1 MTASAK
7 PRLVLVHGAWVGPW
21 EFEPILPILREG
33 GWDVE
38 TVELASTGSGAGLD
52 DDAAVITAALDRAEG
67 PVVLVAHSFGGVPVT
82 LAGDHPAVERLVY
95 VAAFALDEGESVLGA
110 MGGEEPPFWGS
121 DGDMVTMGNTRDER
135 VAMIAS
141 DLPPTLPPVVA
152 EQIADM
158 FRPQSRRSLTEPLNR
173 AAAWR
178 SKPVTYILTENDKIL
193 PPPVQEMLAA
203 RSGAEVV
210 RIPHG
215 HNPFAEDP
223 VAFAALL
230 ARIATPTGVAT

>member
-7 PRLVLVHGAWVGPW
+7 PRLILVHGAWVGPW
-21 EFEPILPILREG
+21 EFEPILPILTAD
-33 GWDVE
+33 GWEVE
-38 TVELASTGSGAGLD
+38 TIELASTGSGDGLD
-52 DDAAVITAALDRAEG
+52 ADAAVISAALDRAEG

-110 MGGEEPPFWGS
+110 MGGEEPPFWGT
-121 DGDMVTMGNTRDER
+121 DGDMVTMGRTREER

-158 FRPQSRRSLTEPLNR
+158 FRPQSRRSLTEELGR

-178 SKPVTYILTENDKIL
+178 TKPVTYILTENDKIL

-230 ARIATPTGVAT
+230 AGIAATPRVAT

>member
-7 PRLVLVHGAWVGPW
+7 PRIVLVHGAWVGPW
-21 EFEPILPILREG
+21 EFEPILPILRKG

-38 TVELASTGSGAGLD
+38 TIDLASTGSTDGLD
-52 DDAAVITAALDRAEG
+52 EDAAVITAALDRAEG
-67 PVVLVAHSFGGVPVT
+67 PVVLVGHSFGGVPVT

-110 MGGEEPPFWGS
+110 MGGEEPAFWGS
-121 DGDMVTMGNTRDER
+121 DGDMVTMGHTREER

-141 DLPPTLPPVVA
+141 DLPPTVPSVVA
-152 EQIADM
+152 EQIADL
-158 FRPQSRRSLTEPLNR
+158 FRPQSRRSLTESLSR
-173 AAAWR
+173 AAWR
-178 SKPVTYILTENDKIL
+178 SKPATYILTENDKIL

-203 RSGAEVV
+203 RSGADVV

-230 ARIATPTGVAT
+230 AGIATLTSVAT

>member
-1 MTASAK
+1 MTRSVK
-7 PRLVLVHGAWVGPW
+7 PRFILVHGAWVGPW
-21 EFEPILPILREG
+21 EFEPILPMLRQR
-33 GWDVE
+33 GWEVE
-38 TVELASTGSGAGLD
+38 TIELPSTGSNAGLNE
-52 DDAAVITAALDRAEG
+52 DAAVITAALDRAEG
-67 PVVLVAHSFGGVPVT
+67 PVVLVGHSFGGVPVT

-110 MGGEEPPFWGS
+110 MGGEEPAFWGT
-121 DGDMVTMGNTRDER
+121 DGDMVTMGRTRGER
-135 VAMIAS
+135 VTMIAS
-141 DLPPTLPPVVA
+141 DLPPTLQPVVA
-152 EQIADM
+152 EQLADL
-158 FRPQSRRSLTEPLNR
+158 FRPQSRRSLTEPLSR

-203 RSGAEVV
+203 RSGADVV

-230 ARIATPTGVAT
+230 AGIAATTRVAT